1 MRKQV
6 YALTVLSAAMFLAAC
21 EGDDGIDGVD
31 GADGGDGF
39 NSLVAVRDIPK
50 GDAVCL
56 GGGKALDSGLD
67 TNRNDILDAGE
78 VTASEI
84 LECAATPTLRALHAS
99 PDAPAVNIW
108 VNGTPA
114 LTGVDYSQ
122 GSGFVPVVEENNIQV
137 EAILPGDDA
146 VVIDADLNL
155 DYSTETTVIATRNLA
170 DNGGVPSALVIQNRS
185 DERITQG
192 FFRAQIV
199 HAAPDAPA
207 VDVFVTAFDADLA
220 GQTPVNGADTPLAF
234 EDFTERLEVPAG
246 AYRIRIT
253 LDGDPE
259 AVVYDTGETAV
270 PFPAGADLMVVAV
283 ENTGPG
289 AAPVQLVVLDGT
301 GRGPVLNVAVM
312 SNVAPTYAPPG
323 RHLVVA
329 ALPGRVDG
337 DLDDRVAEADMRLQ
351 QAFDVALEFRG
362 AVVGPG
368 QQRGFVA
375 GHD

>member
-6 YALTVLSAAMFLAAC
+6 YALTVLSAAIFLAAC

-108 VNGTPA
+108 VNGAPA
-114 LTGVDYSQ
+114 LTDVDYTM
-122 GSGFVPVVEENNIQV
+122 GSGFVPVIEENTIEV
-137 EAILPGDDA
+137 EAIIPGGNA
-146 VVIDADLNL
+146 IVIDTPFNP

-170 DNGGVPSALVIQNRS
+170 DNAGVPFPLVIQNRS

-220 GQTPVNGADTPLAF
+220 GETPINGADTPLVF
-234 EDFTERLEVPAG
+234 EGFTQQLERPTG
-246 AYRIRIT
+246 DYRIRIT
-253 LDGDPE
+253 LDGDTD
-259 AVVYDTGETAV
+259 AVAYDTGETPS
-270 PFPAGADLMVVAV
+270 PFPAAADPMVVAV
-283 ENTGPG
+283 DNTGPG
-289 AAPVQLVVLDGT
+289 AAPVQLVVLDGGDQQET
-301 GRGPVLNVAVM
+301 DLVAV
-312 SNVAPTYAPPG
+312 
-323 RHLVVA
+323 
-329 ALPGRVDG
+329 DG
-337 DLDDRVAEADMRLQ
+337 HEHDLHQFLDL
-351 QAFDVALEFRG
+351 
-362 AVVGPG
+362 
-368 QQRGFVA
+368 
-375 GHD
+375 